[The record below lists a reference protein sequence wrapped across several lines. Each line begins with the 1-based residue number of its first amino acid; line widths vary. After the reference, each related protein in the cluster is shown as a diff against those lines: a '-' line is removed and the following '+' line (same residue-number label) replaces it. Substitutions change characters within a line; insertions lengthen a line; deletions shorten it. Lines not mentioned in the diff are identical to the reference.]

1 MPFSAHRE
9 AEAEAHTRL
18 GQSCERLSPWTSPGR
33 KGPAWYARCVADLI
47 GTRSRA
53 RAGDSF
59 VVHTH
64 GAISAL
70 VLEALQVLCLCLPPK
85 LTADCLLRCLLLT
98 CCVLAACCLLLTAY
112 CAAGVL
118 ARSPCGRGP
127 WHTHG
132 GDVRRARRA
141 LLPRDAACHPGARAK
156 RSRPSGEWGSGAHR
170 GRSGRA

>member
-98 CCVLAACCLLLTAY
+98 CCLLRACCLLFTAY
-112 CAAGVL
+112 GLLRCRRTGAEPLRQGAV
-118 ARSPCGRGP
+118 AHSR
-127 WHTHG
+127 W
-132 GDVRRARRA
+132 RRATRA
-141 LLPRDAACHPGARAK
+141 P
-156 RSRPSGEWGSGAHR
+156 RPSSP
-170 GRSGRA
+170 